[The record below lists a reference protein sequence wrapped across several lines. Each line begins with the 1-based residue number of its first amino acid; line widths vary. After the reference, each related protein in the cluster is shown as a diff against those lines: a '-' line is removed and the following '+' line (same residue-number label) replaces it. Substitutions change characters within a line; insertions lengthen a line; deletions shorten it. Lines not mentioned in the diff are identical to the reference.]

1 MYKLLRVHI
10 PPCCYPEPLAGLFG
24 LFSLSYLESILEQKA
39 EAHPKT
45 QTHAHLHTPV
55 NEHIVPGPVSTSG
68 TLAMIDALTWQ
79 SCQWKWQ
86 IHFAGSIRWLPT
98 KKQKSQTVSPPYHH
112 PPSAIWLVITLTSS
126 TSPQGPCT
134 SLSLAKSRQ
143 TWQPVTYLCVV
154 FKRSY
159 WVLLCPEYSVF
170 LGDRGASPAFFKIF
184 KAKGAS
190 SNYLITTFFN
200 I

>member
-1 MYKLLRVHI
+1 
-10 PPCCYPEPLAGLFG
+10 
-24 LFSLSYLESILEQKA
+24 
-39 EAHPKT
+39 
-45 QTHAHLHTPV
+45 
-55 NEHIVPGPVSTSG
+55 
-68 TLAMIDALTWQ
+68 MIDALTWQ

-98 KKQKSQTVSPPYHH
+98 KTQKSQTVSPPYHH
-112 PPSAIWLVITLTSS
+112 PPSAIWLDITLTSS

-154 FKRSY
+154 FKGSY

-170 LGDRGASPAFFKIF
+170 LGDRGASPAFFKNEFFFLSKILYMEF
-184 KAKGAS
+184 NKIS
-190 SNYLITTFFN
+190 STNKVCCRYCICGYTENISFFLD
-200 I
+200 IQSKRCF